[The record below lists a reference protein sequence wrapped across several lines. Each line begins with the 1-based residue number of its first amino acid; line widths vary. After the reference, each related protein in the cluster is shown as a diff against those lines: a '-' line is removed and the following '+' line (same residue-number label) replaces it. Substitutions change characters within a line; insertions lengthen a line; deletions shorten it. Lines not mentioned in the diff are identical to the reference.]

1 LYKLKKQKQEEF
13 IMNFKIKR
21 KQVTLMEALQTV
33 VAVVNQS
40 FDEDGAYYPFLCEAA
55 KKGIFMEKYTDYE
68 FQDDVEE
75 NYAQYAGIR
84 IEDYKDDINYEQW
97 KDMEKSIDKEI
108 EFRLKRGAVDYV
120 FHSMSDLIGK
130 FGEGFNLE
138 KSEELLEKLS
148 RLKNQLPSPLAKEVS

>member
-1 LYKLKKQKQEEF
+1 
-13 IMNFKIKR
+13 
-21 KQVTLMEALQTV
+21 
-33 VAVVNQS
+33 
-40 FDEDGAYYPFLCEAA
+40 
-55 KKGIFMEKYTDYE
+55 
-68 FQDDVEE
+68 VEE